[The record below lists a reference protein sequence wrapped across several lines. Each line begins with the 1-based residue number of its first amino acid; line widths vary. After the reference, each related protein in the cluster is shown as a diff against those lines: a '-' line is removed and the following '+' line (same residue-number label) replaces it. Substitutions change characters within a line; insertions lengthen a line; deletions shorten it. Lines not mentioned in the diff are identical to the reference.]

1 MLTYQ
6 ILFVMYDVSSFHL
19 QEDVQ
24 SWIQEA
30 EDLKSLNLVKGLAA
44 KLGKHL
50 ITKIEAVES
59 IAMAVSRALEENRKP
74 RQRKGLREIT
84 LIC

>member
-1 MLTYQ
+1 MM
-6 ILFVMYDVSSFHL
+6 FPHFHL

-30 EDLKSLNLVKGLAA
+30 EDLKSLNLVTGLAA
-44 KLGKHL
+44 KLRKRL
-50 ITKIEAVES
+50 LTKIKAVEGIAEAV
-59 IAMAVSRALEENRKP
+59 ARALEENRQP
-74 RQRKGLREIT
+74 RQRKGLRKIT

>member
-1 MLTYQ
+1 MM
-6 ILFVMYDVSSFHL
+6 FPHFHL

-30 EDLKSLNLVKGLAA
+30 EDLKSLNLVTGLAA

-50 ITKIEAVES
+50 ITKIKAVES
-59 IAMAVSRALEENRKP
+59 IAVAVSRALEENRQP
-74 RQRKGLREIT
+74 RQRKGLSEIT